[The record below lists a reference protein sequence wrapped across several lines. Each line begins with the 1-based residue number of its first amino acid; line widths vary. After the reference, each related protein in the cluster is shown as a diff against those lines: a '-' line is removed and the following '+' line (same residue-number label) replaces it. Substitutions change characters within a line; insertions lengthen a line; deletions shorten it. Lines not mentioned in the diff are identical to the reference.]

1 MNEQLIPWDPEAM
14 MAYRKSWRG
23 KMWRIV
29 GRFES
34 FLKFPRRIKNNVLN
48 FIQRGKRGYGHKD
61 LWSADNYMASVIA
74 GVLKSYAKNKH
85 GVGYPYING
94 TESVDEAFEAMQK
107 DYLKHAVIFE
117 EYGKN
122 GLAWDD
128 NWKSEFGGVSEEEIK
143 QSLIWLSEVWTGLW
157 D

>member
-1 MNEQLIPWDPEAM
+1 M
-14 MAYRKSWRG
+14 S
-23 KMWRIV
+23 
-29 GRFES
+29 
-34 FLKFPRRIKNNVLN
+34 
-48 FIQRGKRGYGHKD
+48 
-61 LWSADNYMASVIA
+61 SVIA
-74 GVLKSYAKNKH
+74 GVLKSYAKDKH

-128 NWKSEFGGVSEEEIK
+128 SWKSEFGGVSEEEIK
-143 QSLIWLSEVWTGLW
+143 EAEGKIIKSYYDNGNWCAIINP
-157 D
+157 